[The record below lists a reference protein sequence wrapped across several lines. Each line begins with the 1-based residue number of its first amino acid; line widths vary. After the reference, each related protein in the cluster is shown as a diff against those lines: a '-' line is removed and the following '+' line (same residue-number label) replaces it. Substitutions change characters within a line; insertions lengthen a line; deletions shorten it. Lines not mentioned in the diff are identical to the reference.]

1 MAKYFIHNNEQELTM
16 GSPYHNLLGNVPSG
30 WTVVDYQNE
39 GDQAD
44 ISDAALAVE
53 AEAGLIITGTP
64 SIVVELNCYPG
75 LRDSNG
81 DPITTRANKWVCIPV
96 IPNSSWTD
104 IADSMTN
111 WVARDDAAYDSLIA
125 MGKPDE

>member
-1 MAKYFIHNNEQELTM
+1 MAKYFIHNDEQELTL
-16 GSPYHNLLGNVPSG
+16 GDPFHDLLNNVPDG

-39 GDQAD
+39 WDQAD

-53 AEAGLIITGTP
+53 AEAGLTINGTP
-64 SIVVELNCYPG
+64 SIVVELNCYSG

-81 DPITTRANKWVCIPV
+81 DEITTRANKWVCIPV

-104 IADSMTN
+104 IDDSMTD
-111 WVARDDAAYDSLIA
+111 WVLRDDAAHDALIA
-125 MGKPDE
+125 LGKP

>member
-1 MAKYFIHNNEQELTM
+1 MAKYFIHNDEQELTL
-16 GSPYHNLLGNVPSG
+16 GDPFHDLLNNVPDG

-53 AEAGLIITGTP
+53 AEAGLTITGTP
-64 SIVVELNCYPG
+64 SIVVELNCYAG

-81 DPITTRANKWVCIPV
+81 DEITTREKKWICIPV

-104 IADSMTN
+104 INDSMTD
-111 WVARDDAAYDSLIA
+111 WVLRDDAAHDALIA
-125 MGKPDE
+125 LGKP

>member
-1 MAKYFIHNNEQELTM
+1 MAKYFIHNDEQELTL
-16 GSPYHNLLGNVPSG
+16 GDPFHDLLNNVPDG

-53 AEAGLIITGTP
+53 AEAGLTINGTP
-64 SIVVELNCYPG
+64 SIVVELNCYSG

-81 DPITTRANKWVCIPV
+81 DEITTRANKWVCIPV

-104 IADSMTN
+104 IDDSMTD
-111 WVARDDAAYDSLIA
+111 WVLRDDAAHDALIA
-125 MGKPDE
+125 LGKP